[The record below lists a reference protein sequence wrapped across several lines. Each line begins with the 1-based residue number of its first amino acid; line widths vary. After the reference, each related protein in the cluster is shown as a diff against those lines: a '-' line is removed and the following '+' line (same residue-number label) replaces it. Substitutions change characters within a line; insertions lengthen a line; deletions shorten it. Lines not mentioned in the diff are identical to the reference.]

1 MLAASD
7 NQPSTAAE
15 LVEERASIGQLQDSE
30 EGTDF
35 PLDTAMSIVQL
46 SPQRDGQVRIF
57 FSFLRPLAWRT
68 SLCLNP
74 VTVLLICRRSLWL
87 ASLLAFAYSTHP
99 HASSFRSPPLVL

>member
-7 NQPSTAAE
+7 TQPSSAEE
-15 LVEERASIGQLQDSE
+15 LVEERASIVQLQDSE

-57 FSFLRPLAWRT
+57 SPFLRPLVWR
-68 SLCLNP
+68 SCFCLNS
-74 VTVLLICRRSLWL
+74 VTVLSFRRRSLWL
-87 ASLLAFAYSTHP
+87 S
-99 HASSFRSPPLVL
+99 RSI